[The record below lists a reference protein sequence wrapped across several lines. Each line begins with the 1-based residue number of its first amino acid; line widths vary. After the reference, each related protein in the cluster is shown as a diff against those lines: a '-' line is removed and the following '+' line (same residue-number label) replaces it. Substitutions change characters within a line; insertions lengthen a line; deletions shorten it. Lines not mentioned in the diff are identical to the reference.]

1 MASQYHEQ
9 PDCLSAGDAGML
21 GLLSTSLSTTS
32 SGAVPG
38 HSLEGFKAL
47 DSSAQL
53 ALLQRLAAAKA
64 EPKWLQ
70 ASLHPYPI
78 MQVLWIQ
85 PGLSCLLLPMLQ
97 IRL

>member
-1 MASQYHEQ
+1 
-9 PDCLSAGDAGML
+9 ML

-32 SGAVPG
+32 SGPVPG

-70 ASLHPYPI
+70 ASLHPYPT

-85 PGLSCLLLPMLQ
+85 PDLSCLLLPG
-97 IRL
+97 